1 MPIKNIYIP
10 NLGESIEEVTF
21 SKWLVK
27 NNSYV
32 TADQPICEI
41 ETDKATQE
49 LSAEFSGLLIHQV
62 SEGCEIKIGALI
74 ANIEIDIKNPKSSLT
89 EKQRDAITDSLGTLI
104 SDSIVEDKIF
114 TNIVEDLRINL
125 TEYYSNIIEYLNN
138 TIQKQI
144 ILINNQKTK
153 IDKYEIQH
161 RKMLAFRDN
170 LRADFNIEFETEKID
185 TLSLLILEQFKKI
198 ELFDLYIKSKKSLL
212 EKWMS
217 MIAEG
222 MTSET
227 IVEII
232 EYSKENNH
240 KNILKEITSISNN
253 WNSLKKKENS
263 GIVDFEYSD
272 KVRNKIS
279 IAIIS
284 LLHEFEEQIS

>member
-10 NLGESIEEVTF
+10 NLGESIKEVTF

-32 TADQPICEI
+32 AAGQPICAI

-74 ANIEIDIKNPKSSLT
+74 ANIETDIEKSKSSLT
-89 EKQRDAITDSLGTLI
+89 NKQRDAIADSLGTLI
-104 SDSIVEDKIF
+104 ADSIVEEEIF
-114 TNIVEDLRINL
+114 ANVVEDLRNNL
-125 TEYYSNIIEYLNN
+125 TEYYSNIIEHLNN

-144 ILINNQKTK
+144 VLINNQKMEL
-153 IDKYEIQH
+153 DMYEIQH
-161 RKMLAFRDN
+161 RKTLAFRDN
-170 LRADFNIEFETEKID
+170 LRADFNIHFEMEKID

-198 ELFDLYIKSKKSLL
+198 ELYDLYVKGKKSLL

-217 MIAEG
+217 MIAKG

-263 GIVDFEYSD
+263 GIIDYEYSD

-279 IAIIS
+279 VAIIS